1 MFINNV
7 FATCG
12 ISSIDK
18 LYVECMDE
26 DNSGVE
32 TEWDKRV
39 LEAVMSFVAVNTAY
53 ESIKSFFCV
62 CAALTSLTNNILNLQ
77 LA

>member
-1 MFINNV
+1 MSINNV
-7 FATCG
+7 FAACG

-18 LYVECMDE
+18 LHVEYVDE

-32 TEWDKRV
+32 KEGDKHA

-62 CAALTSLTNNILNLQ
+62 CAALTSLTNRTF
-77 LA
+77 